1 MPNMNVV
8 FVEPCFPSSQR
19 DFARALAE
27 VGATAIGVGE
37 SPGEALD
44 EQLQGWLHHYEQVPA
59 VTAVEAMP
67 GQVRRGMDRPWGDRI
82 QAADEGQNPAPAAV
96 REAGA

>member
-27 VGATAIGVGE
+27 VGATVIGVGE

-59 VTAVEAMP
+59 VTDVEAMT
-67 GQVRRGMDRPWGDRI
+67 GQGRRGQDRLWGDRI
-82 QAADEGQNPAPAAV
+82 RAPIEGQTLATGRV
-96 REAGA
+96 RGGC